1 MAIRPYG
8 SQNGGPP
15 GADSQSTANATPA
28 TTRPSKEFTFDD
40 LGLMHLFATT
50 TCFSL
55 AASDPKQQHAWQIAV
70 PQEAQTQPYLM
81 YGLLSLAAL
90 HRIHLENNTDS
101 HALDSALDHYSL
113 ALSKSRE
120 ALAHLSELNSSNLFA
135 LSLLIGYFALGLPIS
150 PASPPLSDAIGLIT
164 QVASVMRGA
173 LTIVLTQ
180 RESIENGPMSAMLR
194 KGFSKN
200 PAILPEELETSLD
213 QLEADLYLT
222 ENAED
227 GLSAYRETFQGLK
240 ACFRNAGFS
249 VDAPNGIPMED
260 QIIALSWLGVMHPDF
275 VQLLSHRRPVALVLL
290 SYYAIALHT
299 LDAMWWCQGW
309 SLMLVKDVYRSLDG
323 SWRSRMEWPM
333 RQINF
338 KPDGIAAPVTE
349 GTREH
354 P

>member
-1 MAIRPYG
+1 
-8 SQNGGPP
+8 
-15 GADSQSTANATPA
+15 
-28 TTRPSKEFTFDD
+28 
-40 LGLMHLFATT
+40 MHLFATT

-150 PASPPLSDAIGLIT
+150 PASPPLSDAIGQIT
-164 QVASVMRGA
+164 QVATLMRGA

-180 RESIENGPMSAMLR
+180 SISIENSPMSAMLR
-194 KGFSKN
+194 PGFSKN
-200 PAILPEELETSLD
+200 PTILPEDLEISLN
-213 QLEADLYLT
+213 QLEADMCLA
-222 ENAED
+222 ENVED
-227 GLSAYRETFQGLK
+227 GLSAHHETIQGLK

-260 QIIALSWLGVMHPDF
+260 PIIALSWLGVMHPDF
-275 VQLLSHRRPVALVLL
+275 LQLLSHRRPVALVLL
-290 SYYAIALHT
+290 SYYAVALHT

-309 SLMLVKDVYRSLDG
+309 SLMLVKDVYDSLDET
-323 SWRSRMEWPM
+323 WRPKMEWPM
-333 RQINF
+333 RQLSL
-338 KPDGIAAPVTE
+338 KPDVLASPVTE
-349 GTREH
+349 ER
-354 P
+354 PDQSRD